1 MDYFSSELGIFNGE
15 GYHGIED
22 GEGLSAEWRLT
33 GHILGS
39 GTHKR
44 KKSSTYAD
52 VSFLGQWN
60 ANSNKSGANAEDLNW
75 YGFHAV
81 YNQPEFLLAAQ
92 YIATEDAASKYAG
105 KGYSVNGELRLGE
118 ITDILSHVGI
128 IGRYDYFEMDDN
140 SGDKKRT
147 IAGVTYKYNKYV
159 EFIANYLGEKGSAL
173 DSDEKQ
179 DAFMLTTE
187 VNW

>member
-1 MDYFSSELGIFNGE
+1 
-15 GYHGIED
+15 
-22 GEGLSAEWRLT
+22 
-33 GHILGS
+33 
-39 GTHKR
+39 
-44 KKSSTYAD
+44 
-52 VSFLGQWN
+52 
-60 ANSNKSGANAEDLNW
+60 
-75 YGFHAV
+75 
-81 YNQPEFLLAAQ
+81 
-92 YIATEDAASKYAG
+92 
-105 KGYSVNGELRLGE
+105 
-118 ITDILSHVGI
+118 
-128 IGRYDYFEMDDN
+128 MDDN